1 MVKALINSLTV
12 LTWIIE
18 WFRIAR
24 SIAKL
29 LIWAFKAQLNLS
41 APLITELC
49 IFALNKAFAL
59 AITLSVSHT
68 FTTPSA

>member
-1 MVKALINSLTV
+1 MNSIAV
-12 LTWIIE
+12 LTWVIE

-24 SIAKL
+24 WIAKL
-29 LIWAFKAQLNLS
+29 LIWAFKAQLNPS
-41 APLITELC
+41 APLTTELC

-59 AITLSVSHT
+59 AITLSVSRT